1 VPAKPVIPAVT
12 HTRTN
17 REEIARLSKK
27 YKCPVPHNPGSKN
40 VFIELFGS
48 SPAVNLPQTFDEV
61 LPSMNLI
68 DEATGKGLILP
79 ADVIVAADPMVDDL
93 TKLLRH
99 ELVTKAAALKL
110 TVRQT
115 DSKEMLIGKIVAAE
129 KEKSE
134 PATV

>member
-1 VPAKPVIPAVT
+1 
-12 HTRTN
+12 
-17 REEIARLSKK
+17 
-27 YKCPVPHNPGSKN
+27 
-40 VFIELFGS
+40 
-48 SPAVNLPQTFDEV
+48 
-61 LPSMNLI
+61 
-68 DEATGKGLILP
+68 
-79 ADVIVAADPMVDDL
+79 MVDDL

>member
-1 VPAKPVIPAVT
+1 
-12 HTRTN
+12 
-17 REEIARLSKK
+17 
-27 YKCPVPHNPGSKN
+27 

-79 ADVIVAADPMVDDL
+79 ADVIVVADPMADDL

-129 KEKSE
+129 KAKSE